1 MTASFAEGDAFRA
14 LLESAPDAIVVV
26 DRSGRIVLVN
36 GQTEVLFGY
45 ERSELLGQT
54 IESLVPER
62 FRTAHV
68 KHRDDYVAEPRLRP
82 MGVGL
87 TLFGRRKDG
96 TEFPVEISLS
106 PIETQ
111 DGMLISAGIRDVTDR
126 HQILAALEQKNL
138 ELQNANMAKD
148 TFVAGMSH
156 ELRTPLNA
164 IIGFTGTVLMKLPGP
179 LTPEQQKQLS
189 IIQSSA
195 RHLLSLINDIL
206 DLAKV
211 ESGKLELDVQP
222 LVLQELAEQ
231 VHGSLQSLAA
241 RKGLALELD
250 LDPAPLTVR
259 TDRRS
264 LQQILINLTNNA
276 IKYTLEGRVCI
287 GVHRAGDSAE
297 ISVEDT
303 GIGIREQ
310 DRDRL
315 FQAFAQLDTSNT
327 RRFEGAGLGL
337 YLSKSLAVLLGA
349 DLSFSSEYGKGSRF
363 VLRVPLNA
371 APAAVP

>member
-1 MTASFAEGDAFRA
+1 MSAAFSEEHTFRA
-14 LLESAPDAIVVV
+14 LLESAPDAMVIVN
-26 DRSGRIVLVN
+26 RSGRIVLVN

-45 ERSELLGQT
+45 TREELLGKT
-54 IESLVPER
+54 IETLVPER
-62 FRTAHV
+62 FRGAHV
-68 KHRDDYVAEPRLRP
+68 KHRDDYAREPRLRP

-126 HQILAALEQKNL
+126 HQILAALEQKNV

-164 IIGFTGTVLMKLPGP
+164 IIGFTGTLLMKLPGP
-179 LTPEQQKQLS
+179 LTPEQHKQLS

-222 LVLQELAEQ
+222 LVVQELVEQ
-231 VHGSLQSLAA
+231 VHSSLQSLAA
-241 RKGLALELD
+241 RKGLPLELD
-250 LDPAPLTVR
+250 LPAKPLSVR
-259 TDRRS
+259 TDRRT

-287 GVHRAGDSAE
+287 AVRGERDRVE
-297 ISVEDT
+297 IAVEDT
-303 GIGIREQ
+303 GIGIRDE

-315 FQAFAQLDTSNT
+315 FQAFAQLDTSST

-337 YLSKSLAVLLGA
+337 YLSKSLALLLGA
-349 DLSFSSEYGKGSRF
+349 ELTFSSEYGKGSRF
-363 VLRVPLNA
+363 AVRLPLER
-371 APAAVP
+371 

>member
-1 MTASFAEGDAFRA
+1 MSAAFSEEDTFRA

-26 DRSGRIVLVN
+26 NRKGRIVLVN
-36 GQTEVLFGY
+36 GQTETLFGY
-45 ERSELLGQT
+45 PRAELLGQT
-54 IESLVPER
+54 IEALVPER
-62 FRTAHV
+62 FRHEHV
-68 KHRDDYVAEPRLRP
+68 KHRDDYAAEPRLRP

-111 DGMLISAGIRDVTDR
+111 DGLLISAGIRDVSDQ
-126 HQILAALEQKNL
+126 HHFLATLEQKNL

-148 TFVAGMSH
+148 TFLAGMSH

-164 IIGFTGTVLMKLPGP
+164 IIGFTGTLLMKLPGP
-179 LTPEQQKQLS
+179 LTPEQNKQLS

-211 ESGKLELDVQP
+211 ESGKIELDLQP
-222 LVLQELAEQ
+222 LVVQELAEQ
-231 VHGSLQSLAA
+231 VHSSLQSLAA

-250 LDPAPLTVR
+250 LAEPPLTVR

-276 IKYTLEGRVCI
+276 IKYTFEGRVCVA
-287 GVHRAGDSAE
+287 VHGDDDRVH

-303 GIGIREQ
+303 GIGIRRE
-310 DRDRL
+310 DHDRL
-315 FQAFAQLDTSNT
+315 FQAFAQLDTSST

-349 DLSFSSEYGKGSRF
+349 ELTFSSEYGKGSRF
-363 VLRVPLNA
+363 VLSLPLER
-371 APAAVP
+371 